1 MDKRST
7 IPVDLFVIPRYPSS
21 PARPVIPGLT
31 GNLVIPD
38 LFVIHDLF
46 VIPDLFGN
54 SSASVAETPGA
65 CCFAA
70 LYG

>member
-31 GNLVIPD
+31 ENPVIPD
-38 LFVIHDLF
+38 LS

-54 SSASVAETPGA
+54 PSASAPATPGA

>member
-31 GNLVIPD
+31 GNP
-38 LFVIHDLF
+38 

-54 SSASVAETPGA
+54 PSASVAATPGA

>member
-38 LFVIHDLF
+38 LF
-46 VIPDLFGN
+46 GN
-54 SSASVAETPGA
+54 PSASVAATPGA

>member
-1 MDKRST
+1 MDKRPT
-7 IPVDLFVIPRYPSS
+7 GMVDLFLIPRYPSS

-38 LFVIHDLF
+38 LS

-54 SSASVAETPGA
+54 PSASVAATPGA

>member
-21 PARPVIPGLT
+21 PARPVIP
-31 GNLVIPD
+31 D
-38 LFVIHDLF
+38 LS

-54 SSASVAETPGA
+54 PSASVAATPGA

>member
-1 MDKRST
+1 MDKRPT
-7 IPVDLFVIPRYPSS
+7 GMVDLFLIPRYPSS
-21 PARPVIPGLT
+21 PARPVIPGSS
-31 GNLVIPD
+31 GDP
-38 LFVIHDLF
+38 

-54 SSASVAETPGA
+54 PSASAPATPGA